1 MTNTTNFRLLS
12 LSMPLIICGSAFN
25 SSLKQGAHLLLFLLL
40 LLLLLLV
47 VLFMITFSV
56 DHPTN
61 QDTFCMVEN
70 GEGALQEGFPSSN
83 KVKFLINLIFYR
95 PSANKVK
102 LL

>member
-1 MTNTTNFRLLS
+1 MLS

-25 SSLKQGAHLLLFLLL
+25 SNLKQGAHLLFLLL
-40 LLLLLLV
+40 LLSSWLLLLV

-61 QDTFCMVEN
+61 QDTFCVVEN
-70 GEGALQEGFPSSN
+70 GEGALQESFPSSN